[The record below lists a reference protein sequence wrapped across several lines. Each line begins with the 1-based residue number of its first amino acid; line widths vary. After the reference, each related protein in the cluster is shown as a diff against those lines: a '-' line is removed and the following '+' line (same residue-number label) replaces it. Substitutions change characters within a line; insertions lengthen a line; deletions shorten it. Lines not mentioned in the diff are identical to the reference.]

1 MIRGLDYM
9 YTAGTKKKYMNL
21 LTTHEPIKRE
31 ERNIEEA
38 YKSKAGSIE
47 NSALN
52 REATKKGNVHL
63 TVLNSH
69 CFCC

>member
-1 MIRGLDYM
+1 MIRGSDYI
-9 YTAGTKKKYMNL
+9 YTAGTLKKHASVNHTGANK
-21 LTTHEPIKRE
+21 ERE

-52 REATKKGNVHL
+52 REGTKKGNVHL